1 MALPTL
7 IDFLHKKGITIEDN
21 PNARIDDSVL
31 DIIVKEYQ
39 TDRAQKTK
47 SDNLSGERHKPRD
60 RQPEQRQAP
69 EIRIE
74 APVQQGPKVV
84 GHIDARWSRSLPD
97 RPQSLWRRKRPASL
111 KRL

>member
-1 MALPTL
+1 MARTKISKIAKDFNVALPTL

-60 RQPEQRQAP
+60 RQPEQRQ
-69 EIRIE
+69 
-74 APVQQGPKVV
+74 
-84 GHIDARWSRSLPD
+84 D
-97 RPQSLWRRKRPASL
+97 PASHGL
-111 KRL
+111 